1 MTTKTSEKKVPRRN
15 EGQGNQSGENF
26 GGRDPRFPYRKG
38 SDGMHKVSPEQY
50 RIGMLVAIAA
60 ILMMFVGL
68 VSAYLVRAASPLN
81 DWESLSLPRI
91 LWVSTILLFISSVT
105 FEISRRKFLVGRY
118 QDYSRWLFVTAW
130 LGFAFIL
137 AQLWAWRELSS
148 QGIYLSKN
156 PHAAFYY
163 VLTALHAVHLL
174 GGVIA
179 LGYLIVRSVKEKMF
193 DAELRSRRIGSVEA
207 SRLYWHFL
215 DILWVALFA
224 LLFFW

>member
-1 MTTKTSEKKVPRRN
+1 MTTKTAEKKLPRKN
-15 EGQGNQSGENF
+15 EGQGNQSGGNF
-26 GGRDPRFPYRKG
+26 GGRDPRHPFGKG
-38 SDGMHKVSPEQY
+38 KDGMNKVSPEQY

-81 DWESLSLPRI
+81 DWVSLSLPRI

-105 FEISRRKFLVGRY
+105 FEIARRKFLIGRY
-118 QDYSRWLFVTAW
+118 QDYTRWLFVTAW

-137 AQLWAWRELSS
+137 AQLWAWRELAS
-148 QGIYLSKN
+148 QGVYLSTN
-156 PHAAFYY
+156 PHSAFYY
-163 VLTALHAVHLL
+163 ILTALHGLHLL

-179 LGYLIVRSVKEKMF
+179 LGYLIMRSAKEKVI
-193 DAELRSRRIGSVEA
+193 DAELRNRRIGAVEA